1 MLVWAERIFKV
12 LQPQCCSSSHLATI
26 GSNKE
31 GLFANKFRL
40 GGREGLL
47 TLWKREL
54 NHLEIQIYLKYPFFT
69 VTKQG
74 QKRSLASFAHHFM
87 RAQLATLVVLG
98 VVLLVFHSRA
108 SNLSLKIE
116 GEGIPFLFLCP
127 AQFWSWKRGK
137 GKRIQY
143 RRKLKVICVPDRFFL
158 DETTWKQPVKLRLTY
173 LLTISR
179 AGVSMLFLFKSASRH
194 ITFLTH
200 SFLWPFFSG
209 RVVTKSMSEHSK
221 FRGKEKRERRKRS
234 KGRFA
239 TDLCKSLRDLKS
251 SASTILSIASLVF
264 S

>member
-1 MLVWAERIFKV
+1 MRCSCAVEIPIPLLSKKSCGIKELLEEMLVWAERIFKV

-116 GEGIPFLFLCP
+116 GEGIPFLFYVLPNSGREKGENTISLKIESDLCP
-127 AQFWSWKRGK
+127 RQ
-137 GKRIQY
+137 
-143 RRKLKVICVPDRFFL
+143 VFL
-158 DETTWKQPVKLRLTY
+158 RWDNMET
-173 LLTISR
+173 
-179 AGVSMLFLFKSASRH
+179 AS
-194 ITFLTH
+194 
-200 SFLWPFFSG
+200 
-209 RVVTKSMSEHSK
+209 E
-221 FRGKEKRERRKRS
+221 
-234 KGRFA
+234 A
-239 TDLCKSLRDLKS
+239 
-251 SASTILSIASLVF
+251 
-264 S
+264 